1 MSAIPHPTLQLSPLK
16 LLPKHRP
23 LKVQPPAQTSSP
35 AISVPISNP
44 TLHVYIFLSL
54 SIADSSLVVPQAAG
68 AAAGSVLL
76 LILLCVLALVAVV
89 ALKRRMH
96 AQTVEFAEEELHNVT
111 IKDIVLPTSNAL
123 RPHSVDEEEDQLQY
137 VMDCSALQHNYAKV
151 NTSSLQPQS
160 IYDDIVLPE

>member
-1 MSAIPHPTLQLSPLK
+1 MGQICHSHCCVTLWFCLSYK
-16 LLPKHRP
+16 SRCVF
-23 LKVQPPAQTSSP
+23 VQFSSLYSQSKNKSCVQ
-35 AISVPISNP
+35 ANTHARLS
-44 TLHVYIFLSL
+44 HSL
-54 SIADSSLVVPQAAG
+54 SIADSSSVVPLAAG

-96 AQTVEFAEEELHNVT
+96 AQTVESAEEELHNVT